1 MRGAY
6 PTTLWAPGEVVVDE
20 YDLVDPAR
28 CTAPGIAYVIE
39 VGMYDPATVQ
49 RLPVLDPTGAV
60 GDRVLLGNVQV
71 GN

>member
-1 MRGAY
+1 
-6 PTTLWAPGEVVVDE
+6 
-20 YDLVDPAR
+20 
-28 CTAPGIAYVIE
+28 
-39 VGMYDPATVQ
+39 MYDPATMQ